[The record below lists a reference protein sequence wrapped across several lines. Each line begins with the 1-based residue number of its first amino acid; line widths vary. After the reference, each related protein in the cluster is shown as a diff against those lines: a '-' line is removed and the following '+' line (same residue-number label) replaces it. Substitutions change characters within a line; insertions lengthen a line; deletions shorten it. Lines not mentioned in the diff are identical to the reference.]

1 MLIVENDELKSISRE
16 EYLKMKNNL
25 GKIYAMSDIHGCI
38 KELDKKMELVDLSG
52 NNRIVF
58 LGDYIDY
65 GDSSC
70 QVLQYIW
77 ELQKKNGED
86 KVIVLK
92 GNHEQM
98 FLEWIDDYRNPFSD
112 GTEDFMIYNDWLRT
126 DFEYGAKTI
135 STFVS
140 EQQMNFLNQISRT
153 CSLETISKEAVQ
165 MILSNHKELIRWIQ
179 NMPTYFDADN
189 QIFVHAGVNEE
200 AGENWMWETSDDMFL
215 GKFPA
220 SRGKF
225 YKTIVAGHVGTGTR
239 DLANVQSYHDVFFD
253 GESHY
258 YIDGSVYKG
267 GKLLLL
273 GYDENVGKY
282 YQLESNRRIPV
293 RKYEEYVSYD
303 FANT

>member
-1 MLIVENDELKSISRE
+1 
-16 EYLKMKNNL
+16 
-25 GKIYAMSDIHGCI
+25 MSDIHGCI
-38 KELDKKMELVDLSG
+38 EELEKKMELVDLG
-52 NNRIVF
+52 GDNRIIF

-77 ELQKKNGED
+77 QLQKRYGD
-86 KVIVLK
+86 KKVVVLK

-112 GTEDFMIYNDWLRT
+112 GTEDLMTFNDWLRT
-126 DFEYGAKTI
+126 DFEYGANTI

-140 EQQMNFLNQISRT
+140 EQQMDFLNQISRNS
-153 CSLETISKEAVQ
+153 SLETISKEAVQ
-165 MILSNHKELIRWIQ
+165 MILSNHADLIRWIR
-179 NMPTYFDADN
+179 NMPAYYDADD
-189 QIFVHAGVNEE
+189 QIFVHAGVDEE
-200 AGENWMWETSDDMFL
+200 AGEYWMWGTSDDLLF

-220 SRGKF
+220 SKGKF

-239 DLANVQSYHDVFFD
+239 DLANDRSYHDVYYD

-273 GYDENVGKY
+273 GYVESDGKY
-282 YQLESNRRIPV
+282 YQIESDRRIPV
-293 RKYEEYVSYD
+293 RKYEEYVS
-303 FANT
+303 

>member
-1 MLIVENDELKSISRE
+1 MLILENDELKSISKKE
-16 EYLKMKNNL
+16 FLKRQKNL
-25 GKIYAMSDIHGCI
+25 GMIYAMSDIHGCI
-38 KELDKKMELVDLSG
+38 EELEKKMELVDLSG

-70 QVLQYIW
+70 QVLQYLW

-86 KVIVLK
+86 KIIVLK

-98 FLEWIDDYRNPFSD
+98 FLEWIDDYRNPFPD
-112 GTEDFMIYNDWLRT
+112 GTEDLITFNDWLRT
-126 DFEYGAKTI
+126 DFEYGANTI

-140 EQQMNFLNQISRT
+140 EQQMDFLNQISRT
-153 CSLETISKEAVQ
+153 SSLETISKEAVQ
-165 MILSNHKELIRWIQ
+165 MILSNHTDLIRWIR
-179 NMPTYFDADN
+179 NMPAYYDADD
-189 QIFVHAGVNEE
+189 QIFVHAGVDEE
-200 AGENWMWETSDDMFL
+200 AGEYWMWGTSDYLLL

-220 SRGKF
+220 SKGKF

-239 DLANVQSYHDVFFD
+239 DLANDRSYHDVYYD

-273 GYDENVGKY
+273 GYDESDGKY
-282 YQLESNRRIPV
+282 YQIESNRKIPV
-293 RKYEEYVSYD
+293 RKYEEYVSLD
-303 FANT
+303 